1 MPRSQISYPEETM
14 KESNL
19 AKAIDQAAEQR
30 ADKIIKAIR
39 DSITKALEQ
48 HWRPKLAGEEF
59 IGDDIR
65 ALLGKLSQSGT
76 DWRSMSLTVSSELL
90 AACRAAIIND
100 LLNGLPQLRELAKM
114 AEDEDHG

>member
-1 MPRSQISYPEETM
+1 M

-19 AKAIDQAAEQR
+19 AKAIDHAAQQR
-30 ADKIIKAIR
+30 ADAIIKKVRTAI
-39 DSITKALEQ
+39 IETIAKY
-48 HWRPKLAGEEF
+48 WRPKEAGEEF

-65 ALLGKLSQSGT
+65 RLLKTLA
-76 DWRSMSLTVSSELL
+76 DAPNEMRSVSFTISSELL